1 MAKKSFKKTSALDIL
16 ARQTNQSSEE
26 VEVKKEEQK
35 QPKSTKKAVSQVE
48 ISILENI
55 HIYEELKE
63 FIAPLSDEEI
73 QRLETNILQEGIR
86 DPLILWKNN
95 DHYVLIDGHNRYAI
109 AQKHGLD
116 FPYKT
121 MEFENKAEVEIWM
134 VNNQLGRRNI
144 SSVQRRYLLGQKY
157 ETEKRMH
164 GTNRFTMLME
174 EEENKGKTKEK
185 IAQEENI
192 SESTVM
198 RAAKLYRAIN
208 LLSGQDKAV
217 RNKLLTYETS
227 SKNIEQLTHLLQK
240 KDTSDETKN
249 ECRKLILDSP
259 SLEEVIKQVRPLL
272 PKTERKEKQKQL
284 TKEQFEETKKE
295 IAELI
300 QKLQKQTKVQNV
312 ATQEIIKQLEKKLK
326 KLRG

>member
-16 ARQTNQSSEE
+16 ARQTNQPSEE
-26 VEVKKEEQK
+26 IKIQNEKQK
-35 QPKSTKKAVSQVE
+35 QPISTKKVISKVE
-48 ISILENI
+48 TSIVENI
-55 HIYEELKE
+55 RIYEELKE
-63 FIAPLSDEEI
+63 FIAPLSEEEI
-73 QRLETNILQEGIR
+73 QRLENNILKEGIR
-86 DPLILWKNN
+86 DPLILWKSNN
-95 DHYVLIDGHNRYAI
+95 HYVLIDGHNRYSI
-109 AQKHGLD
+109 AQKHELD
-116 FPYKT
+116 FPFKT

-174 EEENKGKTKEK
+174 EDENKGKTKEK

-208 LLSGQDKAV
+208 LLSGENKLV

-227 SKNIEQLTHLLQK
+227 SKNIEQLTHLIEK
-240 KDTSDETKN
+240 KDTSDETKTK
-249 ECRKLILDSP
+249 CRKLILDSP
-259 SLEEVIKQVRPLL
+259 SLEEVIKQIRPLF
-272 PKTERKEKQKQL
+272 PKKESKTKEKQL
-284 TKEQFEETKKE
+284 TKEQFEESKQ
-295 IAELI
+295 ELTELV
-300 QKLQKQTKVQNV
+300 QKLQKQTKVQNI

-326 KLRG
+326 KLRT

>member
-16 ARQTNQSSEE
+16 ARQTNQPSEE
-26 VEVKKEEQK
+26 IQVQNEEQK
-35 QPKSTKKAVSQVE
+35 QPKTIKKTVLKVE
-48 ISILENI
+48 TSILENI
-55 HIYEELKE
+55 RIYEELKE
-63 FIAPLSDEEI
+63 FIAPLSEEEI
-73 QRLETNILQEGIR
+73 QRLENNILQEGIR

-121 MEFENKAEVEIWM
+121 MEFENKEEVEIWM

-164 GTNRFTMLME
+164 GTNRFMMLLE
-174 EEENKGKTKEK
+174 QEENKGKTKEK

-227 SKNIEQLTHLLQK
+227 SKNIEQLTHLIQK
-240 KDTSDETKN
+240 KDISDETKM

-272 PKTERKEKQKQL
+272 PKKENQTKEKQL
-284 TKEQFEETKKE
+284 TKEQFEENKKE
-295 IAELI
+295 LTVLFT
-300 QKLQKQTKVQNV
+300 KLQQQTKVQTSI
-312 ATQEIIKQLEKKLK
+312 TQEIIKQLEKKLK
-326 KLRG
+326 KLRT

>member
-16 ARQTNQSSEE
+16 ARQTSQPSEE
-26 VEVKKEEQK
+26 IEAQNEEKK
-35 QPKSTKKAVSQVE
+35 QPKTIKKVVSKVE
-48 ISILENI
+48 TSILENI
-55 HIYEELKE
+55 RIYEELKE
-63 FIAPLSDEEI
+63 FIAPLSEEEI
-73 QRLETNILQEGIR
+73 QRLENNILKEGIR

-95 DHYVLIDGHNRYAI
+95 DHYVLIDGHNRYSI
-109 AQKHGLD
+109 AQKHELK

-121 MEFENKAEVEIWM
+121 MEFENKEEIEIWM

-174 EEENKGKTKEK
+174 EGENKGKTKQK

-208 LLSGQDKAV
+208 LLSGEDKSV

-227 SKNIEQLTHLLQK
+227 SKNIEQLTHLIQK
-240 KDTSDETKN
+240 KDTSDEIKI

-259 SLEEVIKQVRPLL
+259 SLEEVIKQVKPLL
-272 PKTERKEKQKQL
+272 PKKKNQTKEKQL
-284 TKEQFEETKKE
+284 TKEEFEENKKE
-295 IAELI
+295 LTVLFT
-300 QKLQKQTKVQNV
+300 KLQQQTKLQSSI
-312 ATQEIIKQLEKKLK
+312 TQEIIKQLEKKLK
-326 KLRG
+326 KLRT